1 MEFIFEKNLKF
12 FKSLNGITTE
22 IKSICSLRSG
32 VSPRSKVIVISY
44 DYVCSCERLGANLTF
59 IYDDKALNLRII

>member
-1 MEFIFEKNLKF
+1 MEFIFEKNLKICT
-12 FKSLNGITTE
+12 SLNGITTE

-32 VSPRSKVIVISY
+32 VSPRSKVIVISF
-44 DYVCSCERLGANLTF
+44 DYVCSCERLTF